1 MASYY
6 RRDNGT
12 YCVRVSNGM
21 KNGKQELIST
31 TYKPPKNHSEKEI
44 QRGVKAF
51 AELFEASVHSGIYVP
66 GKRVKSEVNLFGMTV
81 GAFAKGHY
89 MKSIETCLSPNTVKF
104 YNAVIEDIIIPS
116 FGNIRLTDITAKHQQ
131 ALVDYL
137 ASPGARTDK
146 NNAKPLSA
154 STVKRYATVFSSLMT
169 EAQRMGY
176 IEENPLRNGSVR
188 FPKIKKEPVK
198 AYSREEAAIF
208 IEGLANETTRTRAM
222 LMTALLLG
230 LRRGEVVALKWEDID
245 WENRA
250 IAINKSAYKKKGE
263 PQALKAPKSVN
274 SIREVYFSE
283 MHKKVFLEW
292 RAEQES
298 ERSAAGTKW
307 NEQGFIFTNAVGN
320 LVSLYS
326 LTTLCSDYEE
336 RCGLRHLKFHGLR
349 HTCGSLMV
357 SGGADLETVKAVFG
371 HESIRTTEQYLTPYD
386 ESKRRA
392 ADMLADI
399 VTNKEREVA
408 C

>member
-6 RRDNGT
+6 KRDNGT

-31 TYKPPKNHSEKEI
+31 TYKPPKNYSEKEI
-44 QRGVKAF
+44 QRSVKAF

-66 GKRVKSEVNLFGMTV
+66 GKRVKTAVNPLGLTV
-81 GAFAKGHY
+81 ETFAKEHY
-89 MKSIETCLSPNTVKF
+89 FKFIETHLSPNTVKF
-104 YNAVIEDIIIPS
+104 YNAVVEDIIIPS
-116 FGNIRLTDITAKHQQ
+116 FGNIRLTDITAQHQQ

-146 NNAKPLSA
+146 GNDNPLSA
-154 STVKRYATVFSSLMT
+154 ATVKRYATVFSSLMT

-208 IEGLANETTRTRAM
+208 VDGLASESAKTRAM
-222 LMTALLLG
+222 LMTALMLG

-245 WENRA
+245 FENRA
-250 IAINKSAYKKKGE
+250 ITINKSAYKKKGE
-263 PQALKAPKSVN
+263 PQALKPPKSVN
-274 SIREVYFSE
+274 SIRDVYFSE
-283 MHKKVFLEW
+283 MHKKVLLEW
-292 RAEQES
+292 REEQAA
-298 ERSAAGTKW
+298 ERSAAGAKW
-307 NEQGFIFTNAVGN
+307 DEQGFIFTNAVGN
-320 LVSLYS
+320 MFSLYS
-326 LTTLCSDYEE
+326 LTTLCSEYEE

-371 HESIRTTEQYLTPYD
+371 HESIRTTEQYLTAYD